1 MRLILALA
9 ALVALTVP
17 AQAGFSVCN
26 KSTRT
31 VRVAVGSFDG
41 THWGSQGW
49 WFVTP
54 NHCTAVIPGKLDS
67 RYYYLYAT
75 NENFGLWDGTKKFCV
90 TVFMKFSITG
100 RANCES
106 RGYYRLGF
114 FEVDT
119 GDRLDWVQT
128 IADPR

>member
-26 KSTRT
+26 KSART
-31 VRVAVGSFDG
+31 VRVALGRFDG
-41 THWGSQGW
+41 TQWGSQGW
-49 WFVTP
+49 WFISP
-54 NHCTAVIPGKLDS
+54 KQCAALISEKLNA

-75 NENFGLWDGTKKFCV
+75 NENFGLWDGNKKFCV
-90 TVFMKFSITG
+90 TVFIKFAISG

-114 FEVDT
+114 SEIDT
-119 GDRLDWVQT
+119 GNRLDWVQT
-128 IADPR
+128 LSDPG